1 MISTTE
7 ILAHMP
13 GHSRVWVYMADREL
27 TPANASVIQ
36 AATDKFCA
44 GWAAHGARL
53 SAAGEVVQ
61 NRFLILA
68 VDERMAGA
76 SGCSIDKS
84 LHFIQLLEQQFGLS
98 FTNRLLLAKALA
110 NGMEVFSLAEVES
123 LVMRGHLQKD
133 DLIFDNH
140 VNTLHDLRS
149 RWLKPL
155 QDTWLRRFWPAKTST
170 PVS

>member
-1 MISTTE
+1 
-7 ILAHMP
+7 MP

-27 TPANASVIQ
+27 TPAEASEIQ
-36 AATDKFCA
+36 AAADKFCE

-53 SAAGEVVQ
+53 SAAGEVFQ

-68 VDERMAGA
+68 VDERIAGA

-84 LHFIQLLEQQFGLS
+84 LHFIQLLEQQFSIS

-110 NGMEVFSLAEVES
+110 TGMEVFSLAELET
-123 LVMRGHLQKD
+123 LVKQGRLQED

-140 VNTLHDLRS
+140 VSTLHDLRS

-155 QDTWLRRFWPAKTST
+155 QDTWLRRFWPAKTSR